1 MRVELIRR
9 ASWTTTELR
18 SELVE
23 RLRDVL
29 HRFGHR
35 IRRVAVFLADLN
47 GPKGGVDK
55 SCRLVVH
62 LERGGSV
69 VAEGREGDTTGAVE
83 RAAQRARG
91 VLVRLLDR
99 RRESRRRSSGIGF
112 RLAT

>member
-1 MRVELIRR
+1 
-9 ASWTTTELR
+9 
-18 SELVE
+18 
-23 RLRDVL
+23 
-29 HRFGHR
+29 
-35 IRRVAVFLADLN
+35 
-47 GPKGGVDK
+47 
-55 SCRLVVH
+55 
-62 LERGGSV
+62 